1 MTAQEEVF
9 AMSVVTLIG
18 AGQMASALTFPLFE
32 NGHEVRLVGSPLDDE
47 IIDRLN
53 QNEVE
58 LEEAITLFEEGL
70 KLVKQCD
77 ARLKQFEKRVSV
89 LSEVK
94 EEGEGDA

>member
-1 MTAQEEVF
+1 MPKKESFKQS
-9 AMSVVTLIG
+9 MD
-18 AGQMASALTFPLFE
+18 
-32 NGHEVRLVGSPLDDE
+32 RLYE
-47 IIDRLN
+47 IIARLN

-77 ARLKQFEKRVSV
+77 ARLKQFEQRVSV

-94 EEGEGDA
+94 EEEGQDV

>member
-1 MTAQEEVF
+1 MPKKESFKQS
-9 AMSVVTLIG
+9 MD
-18 AGQMASALTFPLFE
+18 
-32 NGHEVRLVGSPLDDE
+32 RLDE
-47 IIDRLN
+47 IIARLN

-77 ARLKQFEKRVSV
+77 AQLKQFEKRVSV

>member
-1 MTAQEEVF
+1 MPKKESFKQS
-9 AMSVVTLIG
+9 MD
-18 AGQMASALTFPLFE
+18 
-32 NGHEVRLVGSPLDDE
+32 RLDE
-47 IIDRLN
+47 IIARLN

-77 ARLKQFEKRVSV
+77 ARLKQFEQRISV

-94 EEGEGDA
+94 EEEGQDV

>member
-1 MTAQEEVF
+1 MPKKESFKQS
-9 AMSVVTLIG
+9 MD
-18 AGQMASALTFPLFE
+18 
-32 NGHEVRLVGSPLDDE
+32 RLDE
-47 IIDRLN
+47 IIARLN

-77 ARLKQFEKRVSV
+77 ARLKQFEQRVSV

-94 EEGEGDA
+94 EEEGQDG

>member
-1 MTAQEEVF
+1 MPKKESFKQS
-9 AMSVVTLIG
+9 MD
-18 AGQMASALTFPLFE
+18 
-32 NGHEVRLVGSPLDDE
+32 RLDE
-47 IIDRLN
+47 IIAQLN

-77 ARLKQFEKRVSV
+77 AQLKQFEKRVSV

>member
-1 MTAQEEVF
+1 MPKKESFKQS
-9 AMSVVTLIG
+9 M
-18 AGQMASALTFPLFE
+18 
-32 NGHEVRLVGSPLDDE
+32 NRLDE
-47 IIDRLN
+47 IIARLN

>member
-1 MTAQEEVF
+1 MPKKESFKQS
-9 AMSVVTLIG
+9 MD
-18 AGQMASALTFPLFE
+18 
-32 NGHEVRLVGSPLDDE
+32 RLDE
-47 IIDRLN
+47 IIARLN

-77 ARLKQFEKRVSV
+77 ARLKQFEQRVSV

-94 EEGEGDA
+94 DEEGQDV

>member
-1 MTAQEEVF
+1 MPKKDSFKQS
-9 AMSVVTLIG
+9 MD
-18 AGQMASALTFPLFE
+18 
-32 NGHEVRLVGSPLDDE
+32 RLDE
-47 IIDRLN
+47 IIARLN

-77 ARLKQFEKRVSV
+77 ARLKQFEQRVSV

-94 EEGEGDA
+94 EEEGKDV

>member
-1 MTAQEEVF
+1 MD
-9 AMSVVTLIG
+9 
-18 AGQMASALTFPLFE
+18 
-32 NGHEVRLVGSPLDDE
+32 RLDE
-47 IIDRLN
+47 IIARLN

-77 ARLKQFEKRVSV
+77 ARLKQFEQRVSV

-94 EEGEGDA
+94 EEEGKDV

>member
-1 MTAQEEVF
+1 MPKKESFKQS
-9 AMSVVTLIG
+9 MD
-18 AGQMASALTFPLFE
+18 
-32 NGHEVRLVGSPLDDE
+32 RLDE
-47 IIDRLN
+47 IIARLN

-77 ARLKQFEKRVSV
+77 TRLKQFEQRVSV

-94 EEGEGDA
+94 EEEGQDV

>member
-1 MTAQEEVF
+1 MPKKESFKQY
-9 AMSVVTLIG
+9 MD
-18 AGQMASALTFPLFE
+18 
-32 NGHEVRLVGSPLDDE
+32 RLDE
-47 IIDRLN
+47 IIARLN

-77 ARLKQFEKRVSV
+77 ARLKQFEQRVSV

-94 EEGEGDA
+94 EEEGQDV

>member
-1 MTAQEEVF
+1 MPKKESCKQS
-9 AMSVVTLIG
+9 MD
-18 AGQMASALTFPLFE
+18 
-32 NGHEVRLVGSPLDDE
+32 RLDE
-47 IIDRLN
+47 IIARLN

-77 ARLKQFEKRVSV
+77 ARLKQFEQRVSV

-94 EEGEGDA
+94 EEEGQDV